1 MCPSFFYSSPQNSRP
16 LAGYPGEARSTLLE
30 AWERGNEN
38 MNILVF
44 GATGATGQQVVKQA
58 LSQGHD
64 VTAFVRNAE
73 ALPKNEKRLRVVI
86 GDTTRDT
93 SKIVEAMSGQ
103 EVVISALGRRSSFK
117 SDRLIERS
125 MQAIVSSMEHDGVR
139 RLIVVSALGVGESRR
154 DAPLIPRIMYR
165 VLLSDIFADQK
176 AAEDRVRSSR
186 LDWTFVYP
194 VLLTQGPMT
203 GAYRVGERLELHGLP
218 KISRSDVAHFILTDI
233 ENRAFVRK
241 LAVISY

>member
-1 MCPSFFYSSPQNSRP
+1 
-16 LAGYPGEARSTLLE
+16 
-30 AWERGNEN
+30 

-58 LSQGHD
+58 LSQGQV
-64 VTAFVRNAE
+64 VTAFVRNPG

-93 SKIVEAMSGQ
+93 PKIIEAVSGQ
-103 EVVISALGRRSSFK
+103 DVVISALGRRNSFK
-117 SDRLIERS
+117 SDHLIERS
-125 MQAIVSSMEHDGVR
+125 MQAIVSSMERAGVR

-165 VLLSDIFADQK
+165 VLLSDIFADKK
-176 AAEDRVRSSR
+176 AAEDRVRSSN

-194 VLLTQGPMT
+194 VLLTEGPMT
-203 GAYRVGERLELHGLP
+203 GAYRVDERLELHGLP
-218 KISRSDVAHFILTDI
+218 KISRSDVAHFMLAEM

-241 LAVISY
+241 VAVISY